1 VQRWLKKH
9 PRFICHFVPSSSS
22 WLNLVERWF
31 RELTDRAIRGG
42 SFVSVPDLKRAIDAF
57 LTAGNEDPK
66 PFIWTATVEDIIEK
80 IARARAKMEQ
90 LKFSS
95 NLDFT

>member
-1 VQRWLKKH
+1 M
-9 PRFICHFVPSSSS
+9 
-22 WLNLVERWF
+22 
-31 RELTDRAIRGG
+31 
-42 SFVSVPDLKRAIDAF
+42 PDLKRAIDAF

>member
-1 VQRWLKKH
+1 M
-9 PRFICHFVPSSSS
+9 
-22 WLNLVERWF
+22 
-31 RELTDRAIRGG
+31 
-42 SFVSVPDLKRAIDAF
+42 PDLKRAIDAF
-57 LTAGNEDPK
+57 LTAWNEDPK